1 MIVTYFCLISLVS
14 LVMMTLTLLF
24 VPYEYDVDNMR
35 SENYDD

>member
-14 LVMMTLTLLF
+14 LLTMTLTLLF
-24 VPYEYDVDNMR
+24 MPYEYDTENTR